1 MKILLIILGALL
13 LLAIWISLD
22 FQFGRKAQLARI
34 TRINY
39 PIRESNLQIFTT
51 GPELFSD
58 YFSLL
63 KNANHHIHILFYIV
77 KVDLVSKEFFA
88 ILKSKAQSGVE
99 VRLLLD
105 WMGCRN
111 ISRRVIEDLKRA
123 NIKFA
128 FCHIPRLPFLFY
140 SSQVRNHRKM
150 TIIDGKTGY
159 MGGFNIGK
167 EYIDQDPKLKP
178 WRDYHLK
185 ISGEGAADLQREFL
199 KDWRMATKTNLLN
212 NSIYFPELEKGN
224 SRHQVLPSEG
234 FYLEETFS
242 ALIRK
247 AESTIIIGTPYFI
260 PSKRIFADLLKALKR
275 GVRLKVL
282 VPHMTDHLFV
292 KEASFRY
299 LRRLIQEGAEVYDY
313 MKGFYH
319 AKVIVIDDKICD
331 IGTANFD
338 KRSIFLNH
346 EINCFIFDRAFIER
360 VRNILEIDLLNSKQI
375 TLSELN
381 KPNLLRSIKEQA
393 AKAIS
398 FFL

>member
-77 KVDLVSKEFFA
+77 KVDLISKEFFA

>member
-77 KVDLVSKEFFA
+77 KVDLISKEFFA

-242 ALIRK
+242 TLIRK